1 MDRTRILSLLTAGA
15 VVLALSGCQ
24 SKGDSSSAQT
34 DGAATGVAVQ
44 TRTIQLSSVATDNN
58 VSGKVA
64 ADSQTS
70 VMVVATAKCTAVYVE
85 AGDEVKAGDK
95 ICTLDL
101 ASTIAAYNAAKITYD
116 STVNSYA
123 DQKAVLDKQI
133 ALYEKNLKDTKA
145 LFDIGAASQAEIDQ
159 AELTLMGAK
168 NQRETALSQLEAGMQ
183 SYKSNVQQLD
193 QVLQD
198 VDSKGNV
205 IAPVS
210 GTLVSLSA
218 TENGYVSASM
228 PVAVIN
234 GVEQMKITVA
244 VSESLVPKLAIGD
257 EADVTVAAAGAQFV
271 GTVLSVE
278 KAANMQ
284 TQLYT
289 VTLSVPAEV
298 SGLLSGMFAEVT
310 FHTDRADGVITV
322 PSQAVLTRGDTRYVF
337 VVEDGAAKYVEV
349 TLGLMGSGVTQITS
363 GLTAGQELVTVG
375 QSYLSDGDP
384 VRVVS
389 GEG

>member
-1 MDRTRILSLLTAGA
+1 MNWKRFLSLTVAGA
-15 VVLALSGCQ
+15 MALAMTGCQ
-24 SKGDSSSAQT
+24 SKEEDSSQQ
-34 DGAATGVAVQ
+34 DDAAVGVAVQ
-44 TRTIQLSSVATDNN
+44 VQQVELSSIATDNN

-70 VMVVATAKCTAVYVE
+70 IMVAAAAKCTAVYVE

-234 GVEQMKITVA
+234 GAEQMKITVS
-244 VSESLVPKLAIGD
+244 VSEALVPKLAIGD
-257 EADVTVAAAGAQFV
+257 QADVAVSAAGVQFS
-271 GTVLSVE
+271 GTVRSVE

-310 FHTDRADGVITV
+310 FHTDRADGVIVV
-322 PSQAVLTRGDTRYVF
+322 PSQAVLTQGDTRYVF
-337 VVEDGAAKYVEV
+337 VVEDGTAKYVEV
-349 TLGLMGSGVTQITS
+349 TLGMMGSGVTEVTS
-363 GLTAGQELVTVG
+363 GLTAGQQLVTVG

-384 VRVVS
+384 VRIVS

>member
-1 MDRTRILSLLTAGA
+1 MNWKRFLSLTVAGA
-15 VVLALSGCQ
+15 MALAMTGCQ
-24 SKGDSSSAQT
+24 SKEEDSSQQDDTAV
-34 DGAATGVAVQ
+34 GVAVQ
-44 TRTIQLSSVATDNN
+44 VQQVELSSIATDNN

-70 VMVVATAKCTAVYVE
+70 IMVAAAAKCTAVYVE
-85 AGDEVKAGDK
+85 AGDEVKAGEK

-234 GVEQMKITVA
+234 GAEQMKITVS
-244 VSESLVPKLAIGD
+244 VSEALVPKLAIGD
-257 EADVTVAAAGAQFV
+257 QADVVVSAAGAQFS
-271 GTVLSVE
+271 GTVRSVE

-322 PSQAVLTRGDTRYVF
+322 PSQAILTSGETRYVF

-349 TLGLMGSGVTQITS
+349 TLGMMGSGVTEVTS
-363 GLTAGQELVTVG
+363 GLTAGQQLVTVG

-384 VRVVS
+384 VRIVS

>member
-1 MDRTRILSLLTAGA
+1 MNWKRFLSLTVAGA
-15 VVLALSGCQ
+15 MALAMTGCQ
-24 SKGDSSSAQT
+24 SKEEDSSQQ
-34 DGAATGVAVQ
+34 DDAAVGVAVQ
-44 TRTIQLSSVATDNN
+44 VQQVELSSIATDNN

-70 VMVVATAKCTAVYVE
+70 IMVAAAAKCTAVYVE

-183 SYKSNVQQLD
+183 SYKSNMQQLD

-234 GVEQMKITVA
+234 GAEQMKITVS
-244 VSESLVPKLAIGD
+244 VSEALVPKLAIGD
-257 EADVTVAAAGAQFV
+257 QADVVVSAAGAQFS
-271 GTVLSVE
+271 GTVRSVE

-322 PSQAVLTRGDTRYVF
+322 PSQAILTSGETRYVF
-337 VVEDGAAKYVEV
+337 VVEDGTAKYVEV
-349 TLGLMGSGVTQITS
+349 TLGMMGSGVTEVTS
-363 GLTAGQELVTVG
+363 GLTAGQQLVTVG

-384 VRVVS
+384 VRIVS

>member
-1 MDRTRILSLLTAGA
+1 MNWKRFLSLTVAGA
-15 VVLALSGCQ
+15 MALAMTGCQ
-24 SKGDSSSAQT
+24 SKEEDSSQQ
-34 DGAATGVAVQ
+34 DDAAVGVAVQ
-44 TRTIQLSSVATDNN
+44 VQQVELNSIATDNN

-70 VMVVATAKCTAVYVE
+70 IMVAAAAKCTAVYVE

-234 GVEQMKITVA
+234 GAEQMKITVS
-244 VSESLVPKLAIGD
+244 VSEALVPKLVIGD
-257 EADVTVAAAGAQFV
+257 QADVVVSAAGAQFS
-271 GTVLSVE
+271 GTVRSVE

-322 PSQAVLTRGDTRYVF
+322 PSQAILTSGETRYVF

-349 TLGLMGSGVTQITS
+349 TLGMMGSGVTEVTS
-363 GLTAGQELVTVG
+363 GLTAGQQLVTVG

-384 VRVVS
+384 VRIVS

>member
-1 MDRTRILSLLTAGA
+1 MNWKRFLSLTVAGA
-15 VVLALSGCQ
+15 MALAMTGCQ
-24 SKGDSSSAQT
+24 SKEEDSSQQ
-34 DGAATGVAVQ
+34 DDAAVGVAVQ
-44 TRTIQLSSVATDNN
+44 VQQVELSSIATDNN

-70 VMVVATAKCTAVYVE
+70 IMVAAAAKCTAVYVE

-234 GVEQMKITVA
+234 GAEQMKITVS
-244 VSESLVPKLAIGD
+244 VSEALVPKLAIGD
-257 EADVTVAAAGAQFV
+257 QADVVVSAAGAQFS
-271 GTVLSVE
+271 GTVRSVE

-322 PSQAVLTRGDTRYVF
+322 PSQAILTSGSKSYVF
-337 VVEDGAAKYVEV
+337 VVEDGKARYVEV
-349 TLGLMGSGVTQITS
+349 TQGLMGSGVTQITS

-375 QSYLSDGDP
+375 QSYLTDGDP

>member
-1 MDRTRILSLLTAGA
+1 MNWKRFLSLTVAGA
-15 VVLALSGCQ
+15 MALAMTGCQ
-24 SKGDSSSAQT
+24 SKEEDSSQQ
-34 DGAATGVAVQ
+34 DDAAVGVAVQ
-44 TRTIQLSSVATDNN
+44 VQQVELSSIATDNN

-70 VMVVATAKCTAVYVE
+70 IMVAAAAKCTAVYVE

-234 GVEQMKITVA
+234 GAEQMKITVS
-244 VSESLVPKLAIGD
+244 VSEALVPKLAIGD
-257 EADVTVAAAGAQFV
+257 QADVAVSAAGAQFS
-271 GTVLSVE
+271 GTVRSVE

-289 VTLSVPAEV
+289 VTISVPAEV

-310 FHTDRADGVITV
+310 FHTDSADNVITV
-322 PSQAVLTRGDTRYVF
+322 PSQAILTSGETRYVF
-337 VVEDGAAKYVEV
+337 VVEDGTAKYVEV
-349 TLGLMGSGVTQITS
+349 TLGMMGSGVTEVTS
-363 GLTAGQELVTVG
+363 GLTAGQQLVTVG

-384 VRVVS
+384 VRIVS

>member
-1 MDRTRILSLLTAGA
+1 MNWKRFLSLTVAGA
-15 VVLALSGCQ
+15 MALAMTGCQ
-24 SKGDSSSAQT
+24 SKEEDSSQQ
-34 DGAATGVAVQ
+34 DDATVGVAVQ
-44 TRTIQLSSVATDNN
+44 VQQVELSSIATDNN

-70 VMVVATAKCTAVYVE
+70 IMVAAAAKCTAVYVE

-234 GVEQMKITVA
+234 GAEQMKITVS
-244 VSESLVPKLAIGD
+244 VSEALVPKLAIGD
-257 EADVTVAAAGAQFV
+257 QADVAVSAAGAQFS
-271 GTVLSVE
+271 GTVRSVE

-322 PSQAVLTRGDTRYVF
+322 PSEAILTSGSKSYVF
-337 VVEDGAAKYVEV
+337 VVEDGKARYVEV
-349 TLGLMGSGVTQITS
+349 TQGLMGSGVTQITS

>member
-1 MDRTRILSLLTAGA
+1 MNWKRFLSLTVAGA
-15 VVLALSGCQ
+15 MALAMTGCQ
-24 SKGDSSSAQT
+24 SKEEDSSQQ
-34 DGAATGVAVQ
+34 DDAAVGVAVQ
-44 TRTIQLSSVATDNN
+44 VQQVELSSIATDNN

-70 VMVVATAKCTAVYVE
+70 IMVAAAAKCTAVYVE

-234 GVEQMKITVA
+234 GTEQMKITVS
-244 VSESLVPKLAIGD
+244 VSEALVPKLAIGD
-257 EADVTVAAAGAQFV
+257 QADVAVSAAGVLRHCPLCGEGGQYADPAVHRHSVRAGGGVRPAVGYVCRGDLPHGPGRRGDRRALSGRADPGRHPLCLCGGGRHRQVCGGDAGHDGQRRDGGHLRPDRRAAAGDR
-271 GTVLSVE
+271 GPVLSE
-278 KAANMQ
+278 
-284 TQLYT
+284 
-289 VTLSVPAEV
+289 
-298 SGLLSGMFAEVT
+298 
-310 FHTDRADGVITV
+310 
-322 PSQAVLTRGDTRYVF
+322 
-337 VVEDGAAKYVEV
+337 
-349 TLGLMGSGVTQITS
+349 
-363 GLTAGQELVTVG
+363 
-375 QSYLSDGDP
+375 
-384 VRVVS
+384 
-389 GEG
+389 

>member
-1 MDRTRILSLLTAGA
+1 MNWKRFLSLTVAGA
-15 VVLALSGCQ
+15 MALAMTGCQ
-24 SKGDSSSAQT
+24 SKEEDSSQQ
-34 DGAATGVAVQ
+34 DDAAVGVAVQ
-44 TRTIQLSSVATDNN
+44 VQQVELSSIATDNN

-70 VMVVATAKCTAVYVE
+70 IMVAAAAKCTAVYVE

-234 GVEQMKITVA
+234 GAEQMKIIVS
-244 VSESLVPKLAIGD
+244 VSEALVPKLAIGD
-257 EADVTVAAAGAQFV
+257 QADVVVSAAGAQFS
-271 GTVLSVE
+271 GTVRSVE

-289 VTLSVPAEV
+289 VTISVPAEV

-337 VVEDGAAKYVEV
+337 VVEDGTAKYVEV
-349 TLGLMGSGVTQITS
+349 TLGMMGSGVTEVTS
-363 GLTAGQELVTVG
+363 GLTAGQQLVTVG

-384 VRVVS
+384 VRIVS

>member
-1 MDRTRILSLLTAGA
+1 MNWKRFLSLTVAGA
-15 VVLALSGCQ
+15 MALAMTGCQ
-24 SKGDSSSAQT
+24 SKEEDSSQQ
-34 DGAATGVAVQ
+34 DDAAVGVAVQ
-44 TRTIQLSSVATDNN
+44 VQQVGLSSIATDNS

-70 VMVVATAKCTAVYVE
+70 IMVAAAAKCTAVYVE

-234 GVEQMKITVA
+234 GAEQMKITVS
-244 VSESLVPKLAIGD
+244 VSEALVPKLAIGD
-257 EADVTVAAAGAQFV
+257 QADVAVSAAGVQFS
-271 GTVLSVE
+271 GTVRSVE

-337 VVEDGAAKYVEV
+337 VVEDGTAKYVEV
-349 TLGLMGSGVTQITS
+349 TLGMMGSGVTEVTS
-363 GLTAGQELVTVG
+363 GLTAGQQLVTVG

-384 VRVVS
+384 VRIVS

>member
-1 MDRTRILSLLTAGA
+1 MNWKRFLSLTVAGA
-15 VVLALSGCQ
+15 MALAMTGCQ
-24 SKGDSSSAQT
+24 SKEEDSSQQ
-34 DGAATGVAVQ
+34 DDAAVGVAVQ
-44 TRTIQLSSVATDNN
+44 VQQVELSSIATDNN

-70 VMVVATAKCTAVYVE
+70 IMVAAAAKCTAVYVE

-234 GVEQMKITVA
+234 GAEQMKITVS
-244 VSESLVPKLAIGD
+244 VSEALVPKLAIGD
-257 EADVTVAAAGAQFV
+257 QADVAVSAAGAQFS
-271 GTVLSVE
+271 GTVRSVE

-310 FHTDRADGVITV
+310 FHTDRADGVIVV
-322 PSQAVLTRGDTRYVF
+322 PSQAVLTQGDTRYVF

-349 TLGLMGSGVTQITS
+349 TLGMMGSGVTEVTS
-363 GLTAGQELVTVG
+363 GLTAGQQLVTVG

-384 VRVVS
+384 VRIVS

>member
-1 MDRTRILSLLTAGA
+1 MNWKRFLSLTVAGA
-15 VVLALSGCQ
+15 MALAMTGCQ
-24 SKGDSSSAQT
+24 SKEEDSSQQ
-34 DGAATGVAVQ
+34 DDAAVGVAVQ
-44 TRTIQLSSVATDNN
+44 VQQVELSSIATDNN

-70 VMVVATAKCTAVYVE
+70 IMVAAAAKCTAVYVE

-234 GVEQMKITVA
+234 GAEQMKITVS
-244 VSESLVPKLAIGD
+244 VSEALVPKLAIGD
-257 EADVTVAAAGAQFV
+257 QADVAVSAAGAQFS
-271 GTVLSVE
+271 GTVRSVE
-278 KAANMQ
+278 KTANMQ

-310 FHTDRADGVITV
+310 FHTDRADGVIVV
-322 PSQAVLTRGDTRYVF
+322 PSQAVLTRGETRYVF
-337 VVEDGAAKYVEV
+337 VVEDGTAKYVEV
-349 TLGLMGSGVTQITS
+349 TLGMMGSGVTEVTS
-363 GLTAGQELVTVG
+363 GLTAGQQLVTVG

-384 VRVVS
+384 VRIVS

>member
-1 MDRTRILSLLTAGA
+1 MNWKRFLSLTVAGA
-15 VVLALSGCQ
+15 MALAMTGCQ
-24 SKGDSSSAQT
+24 SKEEDSSQQ
-34 DGAATGVAVQ
+34 DDAAVGVAVQ
-44 TRTIQLSSVATDNN
+44 VQQVELSSIATDNN

-70 VMVVATAKCTAVYVE
+70 IMVAAATKCTAVYVE

-234 GVEQMKITVA
+234 GAEQMKITVS
-244 VSESLVPKLAIGD
+244 VSEALVPKLAIGD
-257 EADVTVAAAGAQFV
+257 QADVVVSAAGAQFS
-271 GTVLSVE
+271 GTVRSVE

-349 TLGLMGSGVTQITS
+349 TLGMMGSGVTEVTS
-363 GLTAGQELVTVG
+363 GLTAGQQLVTVG

-384 VRVVS
+384 VRIVS

>member
-1 MDRTRILSLLTAGA
+1 MNWKRFLSLTVAGA
-15 VVLALSGCQ
+15 MALAMTGCQ
-24 SKGDSSSAQT
+24 SKEEDSSQQ
-34 DGAATGVAVQ
+34 DDAAVGVAVQ
-44 TRTIQLSSVATDNN
+44 VQQVELSSIATDNN

-70 VMVVATAKCTAVYVE
+70 IMVAAAAKCTAVYVE

-183 SYKSNVQQLD
+183 SYKSNVQQMD

-234 GVEQMKITVA
+234 GAEQMKITVS
-244 VSESLVPKLAIGD
+244 VSEALVPKLAIGD
-257 EADVTVAAAGAQFV
+257 QADVVVSAAGAQFS
-271 GTVLSVE
+271 GTVRSVE

-322 PSQAVLTRGDTRYVF
+322 PSQAILTSGETRYVF

-349 TLGLMGSGVTQITS
+349 TLGMMGSGVTEVTS
-363 GLTAGQELVTVG
+363 GLTAGQQLVTVG

-384 VRVVS
+384 VRIVS

>member
-1 MDRTRILSLLTAGA
+1 MNWKRFLSLTVAGA
-15 VVLALSGCQ
+15 MALAVTGCQ
-24 SKGDSSSAQT
+24 SKEGDSSQQ
-34 DGAATGVAVQ
+34 DDAAVGVAVQ
-44 TRTIQLSSVATDNN
+44 VQQVELSSIATDNN

-70 VMVVATAKCTAVYVE
+70 VMVAATAKCTAVYVE

-234 GVEQMKITVA
+234 GAEQMKITVA

-363 GLTAGQELVTVG
+363 GLTAGQQLVTVG

-384 VRVVS
+384 VRIVS

>member
-1 MDRTRILSLLTAGA
+1 MNWKRFLSLTVAGA
-15 VVLALSGCQ
+15 MALAMTGCH
-24 SKGDSSSAQT
+24 SKEEDSSQQ
-34 DGAATGVAVQ
+34 DDAAVGVAVQ
-44 TRTIQLSSVATDNN
+44 VQQVELSSIATDNN

-70 VMVVATAKCTAVYVE
+70 IMVAAAAKCTAVYVE

-234 GVEQMKITVA
+234 GAEQMKITVS
-244 VSESLVPKLAIGD
+244 VSEALVPKLAIGD
-257 EADVTVAAAGAQFV
+257 QADVAVSAAGAQFS
-271 GTVLSVE
+271 GTVRSVE

-310 FHTDRADGVITV
+310 FHTDQADGVITV
-322 PSQAVLTRGDTRYVF
+322 PSQAILTSGETRYVF
-337 VVEDGAAKYVEV
+337 VVEDGTAKYVEV
-349 TLGLMGSGVTQITS
+349 TLGMMGSGVTEVTS
-363 GLTAGQELVTVG
+363 GLTAGQQLVTVG

-384 VRVVS
+384 VRIVS

>member
-1 MDRTRILSLLTAGA
+1 MNWKRFLSLTVAGA
-15 VVLALSGCQ
+15 MALAMTGCQ
-24 SKGDSSSAQT
+24 SKEEDSSQQ
-34 DGAATGVAVQ
+34 DDAAVGVAVQ
-44 TRTIQLSSVATDNN
+44 VQQVELSSIATDNN

-70 VMVVATAKCTAVYVE
+70 IMVAAAAKCTAVYVE

-183 SYKSNVQQLD
+183 SYKSNMQQLD

-234 GVEQMKITVA
+234 GAEQMKITVS
-244 VSESLVPKLAIGD
+244 VSEALVPKLAIGD
-257 EADVTVAAAGAQFV
+257 QADVAVSAAGAQFS
-271 GTVLSVE
+271 GTVRSVE

-322 PSQAVLTRGDTRYVF
+322 PSQAILTSGETRYVF

-349 TLGLMGSGVTQITS
+349 TLGMMGSGVTEVTS
-363 GLTAGQELVTVG
+363 GLTAGQQLVTVG

-384 VRVVS
+384 VRIVS

>member
-1 MDRTRILSLLTAGA
+1 MNWKRFLSLTVAGA
-15 VVLALSGCQ
+15 MALAMTGCQ
-24 SKGDSSSAQT
+24 SKEEDSSQQ
-34 DGAATGVAVQ
+34 DDAAVGVAVQ
-44 TRTIQLSSVATDNN
+44 VQKVELSSIATDNH

-70 VMVVATAKCTAVYVE
+70 IMVAAAAKCTAVYVE

-234 GVEQMKITVA
+234 GAEQMKITVS
-244 VSESLVPKLAIGD
+244 VSEALVPKLAIGD
-257 EADVTVAAAGAQFV
+257 QADVVVSAAGAQFS
-271 GTVLSVE
+271 GTVRSVE

-310 FHTDRADGVITV
+310 FHTDSADNVITV

-337 VVEDGAAKYVEV
+337 VVEDGTAKYVEV
-349 TLGLMGSGVTQITS
+349 TLGMMGSGVTEVTS
-363 GLTAGQELVTVG
+363 GLTAGQQLVTVG

-384 VRVVS
+384 VRIVS

>member
-1 MDRTRILSLLTAGA
+1 MNWKRFLSLTVAGA
-15 VVLALSGCQ
+15 MALAMTGCQ
-24 SKGDSSSAQT
+24 SKEEDSAQQ
-34 DGAATGVAVQ
+34 DDAAVGVAVQ
-44 TRTIQLSSVATDNN
+44 VQQVELSSIATDNN

-70 VMVVATAKCTAVYVE
+70 IMVAAAAKCTAVYVE

-234 GVEQMKITVA
+234 GAEQMKITVS
-244 VSESLVPKLAIGD
+244 VSEALVPKLAIGD
-257 EADVTVAAAGAQFV
+257 QADVVVSAAGAQFS
-271 GTVLSVE
+271 GTVRSVE

-337 VVEDGAAKYVEV
+337 VVEDGTAKYVEV
-349 TLGLMGSGVTQITS
+349 TLGMMGSGVTEVTS
-363 GLTAGQELVTVG
+363 GLTAGQQLVTVG

-384 VRVVS
+384 VRIVS

>member
-1 MDRTRILSLLTAGA
+1 MNWKRFLSLTVAGA
-15 VVLALSGCQ
+15 MALAMTGCQ
-24 SKGDSSSAQT
+24 SKEEDSSQQ
-34 DGAATGVAVQ
+34 DDAAVGVAVQ
-44 TRTIQLSSVATDNN
+44 VQQVELSSIATDNN

-70 VMVVATAKCTAVYVE
+70 IMVAAAAKCTAVYVE

-234 GVEQMKITVA
+234 GAEQMKITVS
-244 VSESLVPKLAIGD
+244 VSEALVPKLAIGD
-257 EADVTVAAAGAQFV
+257 QADVAVSAAGAQFS
-271 GTVLSVE
+271 GTVRSVE

-322 PSQAVLTRGDTRYVF
+322 PSQAILTSGETRYVF
-337 VVEDGAAKYVEV
+337 VVEDGTAKYVEV
-349 TLGLMGSGVTQITS
+349 TLGMMGSGVTEVTS
-363 GLTAGQELVTVG
+363 GLTAGQQLVTVG

-384 VRVVS
+384 VRIVS

>member
-1 MDRTRILSLLTAGA
+1 MNWKRFLSLTVAGA
-15 VVLALSGCQ
+15 MALAMTGCQ
-24 SKGDSSSAQT
+24 SKEEDSSQQ
-34 DGAATGVAVQ
+34 DDAAVGVAVQ
-44 TRTIQLSSVATDNN
+44 VQQVELSSIATDNN

-70 VMVVATAKCTAVYVE
+70 IMVAAAAKCTAVYVE

-183 SYKSNVQQLD
+183 SYKSNMQQLD

-234 GVEQMKITVA
+234 GAEQMKITVS
-244 VSESLVPKLAIGD
+244 VSEALVPKLAIGD
-257 EADVTVAAAGAQFV
+257 QADVAVSAAGVQFS
-271 GTVLSVE
+271 GTVRSVE

-322 PSQAVLTRGDTRYVF
+322 PSQAILTSGETRYVF

-349 TLGLMGSGVTQITS
+349 TLGMMGSGVTEVTS
-363 GLTAGQELVTVG
+363 GLTAGQQLVTVG

-384 VRVVS
+384 VRIVS

>member
-1 MDRTRILSLLTAGA
+1 MA
-15 VVLALSGCQ
+15 LAMTGCQ
-24 SKGDSSSAQT
+24 SKEGDSSQQ
-34 DGAATGVAVQ
+34 DDAAVGVAVQ
-44 TRTIQLSSVATDNN
+44 VQQVELSSIATDNH

-70 VMVVATAKCTAVYVE
+70 IMVAAAAKCTAVYVE

-168 NQRETALSQLEAGMQ
+168 NQRESALSQLEAGMQ

-234 GVEQMKITVA
+234 GAEQMKITVS
-244 VSESLVPKLAIGD
+244 VSEALVPKLAIGD
-257 EADVTVAAAGAQFV
+257 QADVAVSAAGAQFS
-271 GTVLSVE
+271 GTVRSVE

-289 VTLSVPAEV
+289 VTISVPAEV

-322 PSQAVLTRGDTRYVF
+322 PSQAILTSGETRYVF
-337 VVEDGAAKYVEV
+337 VVEDGTAKYVEV
-349 TLGLMGSGVTQITS
+349 TLGMMGSGVTEVTS
-363 GLTAGQELVTVG
+363 GLTAGQQLVTVG

-384 VRVVS
+384 VRIVS

>member
-1 MDRTRILSLLTAGA
+1 MNWKRFLSLTVAGA
-15 VVLALSGCQ
+15 MALAMTGCQ
-24 SKGDSSSAQT
+24 SKEEDSSQQ
-34 DGAATGVAVQ
+34 DDAAVGVAVQ
-44 TRTIQLSSVATDNN
+44 VQQVELSSIATDNN

-70 VMVVATAKCTAVYVE
+70 IMVAAAAKCTAVYVE

-234 GVEQMKITVA
+234 GAEQMKITVS
-244 VSESLVPKLAIGD
+244 VSEALVPKLAIGD
-257 EADVTVAAAGAQFV
+257 QADVAVSAAGAQFS
-271 GTVLSVE
+271 GTVRSVE
-278 KAANMQ
+278 KTANMQ

-289 VTLSVPAEV
+289 VTISVPAEV

-322 PSQAVLTRGDTRYVF
+322 PSQAILTSGETRYVF
-337 VVEDGAAKYVEV
+337 VVEDGTAKYVEV
-349 TLGLMGSGVTQITS
+349 TLGMMGSGVTEVTS
-363 GLTAGQELVTVG
+363 GLTAGQQLVTVG

-384 VRVVS
+384 VRIVS

>member
-1 MDRTRILSLLTAGA
+1 MNWKRFLSLTVAGA
-15 VVLALSGCQ
+15 MALAMTGCQ
-24 SKGDSSSAQT
+24 SKEEDSSQQ
-34 DGAATGVAVQ
+34 DDAAVGVAVQ
-44 TRTIQLSSVATDNN
+44 VQQVELSSIATDNN

-70 VMVVATAKCTAVYVE
+70 IMVAAAAKCTAVYVE

-234 GVEQMKITVA
+234 GAEQMKITVS
-244 VSESLVPKLAIGD
+244 VSEALVPKLAIGD
-257 EADVTVAAAGAQFV
+257 QADVVVSAAGAQFS
-271 GTVLSVE
+271 GTVRSVE

-289 VTLSVPAEV
+289 VTISVPAEV

-310 FHTDRADGVITV
+310 FHTDSADNVITV
-322 PSQAVLTRGDTRYVF
+322 PSQAILTSGETRYVF
-337 VVEDGAAKYVEV
+337 VVEDGTAKYVEV
-349 TLGLMGSGVTQITS
+349 TLGMMGSGVTEVTS
-363 GLTAGQELVTVG
+363 GLTAGQQLVTVG

-384 VRVVS
+384 VRIVS

>member
-1 MDRTRILSLLTAGA
+1 MNWKRFLSLTVAGA
-15 VVLALSGCQ
+15 MALAMTGCQ
-24 SKGDSSSAQT
+24 SKEEDSSQQ
-34 DGAATGVAVQ
+34 DDAAVGVAVQ
-44 TRTIQLSSVATDNN
+44 VQQVELSSIATDNN

-70 VMVVATAKCTAVYVE
+70 IMVAAAAKCTAVYVE

-101 ASTIAAYNAAKITYD
+101 ASTIASYNAAKITYD

-234 GVEQMKITVA
+234 GAEQMKITVS
-244 VSESLVPKLAIGD
+244 VSEALVPKLAIGD
-257 EADVTVAAAGAQFV
+257 QADVVVSAAGVQFS
-271 GTVLSVE
+271 GTVRSVE

-322 PSQAVLTRGDTRYVF
+322 PSQAILTSGETRYVF

-349 TLGLMGSGVTQITS
+349 TLGMMGSGVTEVTS
-363 GLTAGQELVTVG
+363 GLTAGQQLVTVG

-384 VRVVS
+384 VRIVS

>member
-1 MDRTRILSLLTAGA
+1 
-15 VVLALSGCQ
+15 
-24 SKGDSSSAQT
+24 
-34 DGAATGVAVQ
+34 
-44 TRTIQLSSVATDNN
+44 
-58 VSGKVA
+58 
-64 ADSQTS
+64 
-70 VMVVATAKCTAVYVE
+70 
-85 AGDEVKAGDK
+85 
-95 ICTLDL
+95 
-101 ASTIAAYNAAKITYD
+101 
-116 STVNSYA
+116 
-123 DQKAVLDKQI
+123 
-133 ALYEKNLKDTKA
+133 
-145 LFDIGAASQAEIDQ
+145 
-159 AELTLMGAK
+159 MGAK

-234 GVEQMKITVA
+234 GAEQMKITVS
-244 VSESLVPKLAIGD
+244 VSEALVPKLAIGD
-257 EADVTVAAAGAQFV
+257 QADVVVSAAGAQFS
-271 GTVLSVE
+271 GTVRSVE

-289 VTLSVPAEV
+289 VTISVPAEV

-310 FHTDRADGVITV
+310 FHTDQADGVITV
-322 PSQAVLTRGDTRYVF
+322 PSQAVLTQGDTRYVF

-349 TLGLMGSGVTQITS
+349 TLGMMGSGVTEVTS
-363 GLTAGQELVTVG
+363 GLTAGQQLVTVG

-384 VRVVS
+384 VRIVS

>member
-1 MDRTRILSLLTAGA
+1 MNWKRFLSLTVAGA
-15 VVLALSGCQ
+15 MALAMTGCQ
-24 SKGDSSSAQT
+24 SKEEDSSQQ
-34 DGAATGVAVQ
+34 DDAAVGVAVQ
-44 TRTIQLSSVATDNN
+44 VQQVELSSIATDNN

-70 VMVVATAKCTAVYVE
+70 IMVAAAAKCTAVYVE

-168 NQRETALSQLEAGMQ
+168 NQRESALSQLEAGMQ
-183 SYKSNVQQLD
+183 SYKSNMQQLD

-234 GVEQMKITVA
+234 GAEQMKITVS
-244 VSESLVPKLAIGD
+244 VSEALVPKLAIGD
-257 EADVTVAAAGAQFV
+257 QADVVVSAAGAQFS
-271 GTVLSVE
+271 GTVRSVE

-310 FHTDRADGVITV
+310 FHTDQADGVIVV
-322 PSQAVLTRGDTRYVF
+322 PSQAILTSGETRYVF

-349 TLGLMGSGVTQITS
+349 TLGMMGSGVTEVTS
-363 GLTAGQELVTVG
+363 GLTAGQQLVTVG

-384 VRVVS
+384 VRIVS

>member
-1 MDRTRILSLLTAGA
+1 MNWKRFLSLTVAGA
-15 VVLALSGCQ
+15 MALAMTGCQ
-24 SKGDSSSAQT
+24 SKEEDSSQQ
-34 DGAATGVAVQ
+34 DDAAVGVAVQ
-44 TRTIQLSSVATDNN
+44 VQQVELNSIATDNN

-70 VMVVATAKCTAVYVE
+70 IMVAAAAKCTAVYVE

-234 GVEQMKITVA
+234 GAEQMKITVS
-244 VSESLVPKLAIGD
+244 VSEALVPKLAIGD
-257 EADVTVAAAGAQFV
+257 QADVVVSAAGAQFS
-271 GTVLSVE
+271 GTVRSVE

-322 PSQAVLTRGDTRYVF
+322 PSQAILTSGETRYVF

-349 TLGLMGSGVTQITS
+349 TLGMMGSGVTEVTS
-363 GLTAGQELVTVG
+363 GLTAGQQLVTVG

-384 VRVVS
+384 VRIVS

>member
-1 MDRTRILSLLTAGA
+1 MNWKRFLSLTVAGA
-15 VVLALSGCQ
+15 MALAMTGCQ
-24 SKGDSSSAQT
+24 SKEEDSSQQDDTAV
-34 DGAATGVAVQ
+34 GVAVQ
-44 TRTIQLSSVATDNN
+44 VQQVELSSIATDNN

-70 VMVVATAKCTAVYVE
+70 IMVAAAAKCTAVYVE

-168 NQRETALSQLEAGMQ
+168 NQRESTLSQLEAGMQ

-234 GVEQMKITVA
+234 GAEQMKITVS
-244 VSESLVPKLAIGD
+244 VSEALVPKLAIGD
-257 EADVTVAAAGAQFV
+257 QADVAVSAAGAQFS
-271 GTVLSVE
+271 GTVRSVE

-337 VVEDGAAKYVEV
+337 VVEDGTAKYAEV
-349 TLGLMGSGVTQITS
+349 TLGMMGSGVTEVTS
-363 GLTAGQELVTVG
+363 GLTAGQQLVTVG

-384 VRVVS
+384 VRIVS

>member
-1 MDRTRILSLLTAGA
+1 MNWKRFLSLTVAGA
-15 VVLALSGCQ
+15 MALAMTGCQ
-24 SKGDSSSAQT
+24 SKEEDSSQQ
-34 DGAATGVAVQ
+34 DDAAVGVAVQ
-44 TRTIQLSSVATDNN
+44 VQQVELSSIATDNN

-70 VMVVATAKCTAVYVE
+70 IMVGAAAKCTAVYVE

-234 GVEQMKITVA
+234 GAEQMKITVS
-244 VSESLVPKLAIGD
+244 VSEALVPKLAIGD
-257 EADVTVAAAGAQFV
+257 QADVAVSAAGAQFS
-271 GTVLSVE
+271 GTVRSVE

-337 VVEDGAAKYVEV
+337 VVEDGAAKYAEV
-349 TLGLMGSGVTQITS
+349 TLGMMGSGVTEVTS
-363 GLTAGQELVTVG
+363 GLTAGQQLVTVG

-384 VRVVS
+384 VRIVS

>member
-1 MDRTRILSLLTAGA
+1 MNWKRFLSLTVAGA
-15 VVLALSGCQ
+15 MALAMTGCQ
-24 SKGDSSSAQT
+24 SKEEDSSQQ
-34 DGAATGVAVQ
+34 DDAAVGVAVQ
-44 TRTIQLSSVATDNN
+44 VQQVELSSIATDNN

-70 VMVVATAKCTAVYVE
+70 IMVAAAAKCTAVYVE

-183 SYKSNVQQLD
+183 SYKSNMQQLD

-234 GVEQMKITVA
+234 GAEQMKITVS
-244 VSESLVPKLAIGD
+244 VSEALVPKLAIGD
-257 EADVTVAAAGAQFV
+257 QADVAVSAAGAQFS
-271 GTVLSVE
+271 GTVRSVE
-278 KAANMQ
+278 KTANMQ

-322 PSQAVLTRGDTRYVF
+322 PSQAILTSGETRYVF

-349 TLGLMGSGVTQITS
+349 TLGMMGSGVTEVTS
-363 GLTAGQELVTVG
+363 GLTAGQQLVTVG

-384 VRVVS
+384 VRIVS

>member
-1 MDRTRILSLLTAGA
+1 MNWKRFLSFTVAGA
-15 VVLALSGCQ
+15 MALAMTGCQ
-24 SKGDSSSAQT
+24 SKGDDSSQQDDT
-34 DGAATGVAVQ
+34 AAGVAVQ
-44 TRTIQLSSVATDNN
+44 VQQVGLSSIATDNS

-70 VMVVATAKCTAVYVE
+70 IMIGATAKCTAVYVE

-101 ASTIAAYNAAKITYD
+101 ASTIATYNAAKITYD

-145 LFDIGAASQAEIDQ
+145 LFAIGAASQTDIDQ

-168 NQRETALSQLEAGMQ
+168 NQRESALSQLEAGMQ

-198 VDSKGNV
+198 VDSQGNV

-234 GVEQMKITVA
+234 GAEQMKITVS
-244 VSESLVPKLAIGD
+244 VSEALVPKLAIGD
-257 EADVTVAAAGAQFV
+257 EADVAVSAAGVQFSGV
-271 GTVLSVE
+271 IRSVE

-289 VTLSVPAEV
+289 VTISVPAEV
-298 SGLLSGMFAEVT
+298 SGLLSGMFADVT
-310 FHTDRADGVITV
+310 FHTDSADNVITV
-322 PSQAVLTRGDTRYVF
+322 PSEAILTSGDTRYVF
-337 VVEDGAAKYVEV
+337 VVEDGTAKYVEV
-349 TLGLMGSGVTQITS
+349 TVGLTGSGVTEVTS
-363 GLTAGQELVTVG
+363 GLTAGQQLVTVG

-389 GEG
+389 GED

>member
-1 MDRTRILSLLTAGA
+1 MNWKRFLSLTVAGA
-15 VVLALSGCQ
+15 MALAMTGCQ
-24 SKGDSSSAQT
+24 SKEEDSSQQ
-34 DGAATGVAVQ
+34 DDAAVGVAVQ
-44 TRTIQLSSVATDNN
+44 VQQVELSSIATDNN

-70 VMVVATAKCTAVYVE
+70 IMVAAAAKCTAVYVE

-234 GVEQMKITVA
+234 GAEPMKITVS
-244 VSESLVPKLAIGD
+244 VSEALVPKLAIGD
-257 EADVTVAAAGAQFV
+257 QADVAVSAAGVQFS
-271 GTVLSVE
+271 GTVRSVE

-322 PSQAVLTRGDTRYVF
+322 PSQAILTSGETRYVF
-337 VVEDGAAKYVEV
+337 VVEDGTAKYVEV
-349 TLGLMGSGVTQITS
+349 TLGMMGSGVTEVTS
-363 GLTAGQELVTVG
+363 GLTAGQQLVTVG

-384 VRVVS
+384 VRIVS

>member
-1 MDRTRILSLLTAGA
+1 MNWKRFLSLTVAGA
-15 VVLALSGCQ
+15 MALAMTGCQ
-24 SKGDSSSAQT
+24 SKEEDSSQQ
-34 DGAATGVAVQ
+34 DDAAVGVAVQ
-44 TRTIQLSSVATDNN
+44 VQQVELSSIATDNN

-70 VMVVATAKCTAVYVE
+70 IMVAAAAKCTAVYVE

-183 SYKSNVQQLD
+183 SYKSNMQQLD

-234 GVEQMKITVA
+234 GAEQMKITVS
-244 VSESLVPKLAIGD
+244 VSEALVPKLAIGD
-257 EADVTVAAAGAQFV
+257 QADVVVSAAGAQFS
-271 GTVLSVE
+271 GTVRSVE

-310 FHTDRADGVITV
+310 FHTDQADGVITV
-322 PSQAVLTRGDTRYVF
+322 PSQAILTSGETRYVF

-349 TLGLMGSGVTQITS
+349 TLGMMGSGVTEVTS
-363 GLTAGQELVTVG
+363 GLIAGQQLVTVG

-384 VRVVS
+384 VRIVS

>member
-1 MDRTRILSLLTAGA
+1 MNWKRFLSLTVAGA
-15 VVLALSGCQ
+15 MALAMTGCQ
-24 SKGDSSSAQT
+24 SKEEDSSQQ
-34 DGAATGVAVQ
+34 DDAAVGVAVQ
-44 TRTIQLSSVATDNN
+44 VQQVELSSIATDNN

-70 VMVVATAKCTAVYVE
+70 IMVGAAAKCTAVYVE

-234 GVEQMKITVA
+234 GAEQMKITVS
-244 VSESLVPKLAIGD
+244 VSEALVPKLAIGD
-257 EADVTVAAAGAQFV
+257 QADVVVSAAGAQFS
-271 GTVLSVE
+271 GTVRSVE

-310 FHTDRADGVITV
+310 FHTDQADGVITV
-322 PSQAVLTRGDTRYVF
+322 PSQAILTSGETRYVF
-337 VVEDGAAKYVEV
+337 VVEDGTAKYVEV
-349 TLGLMGSGVTQITS
+349 TLGMMGSGVTEVTS
-363 GLTAGQELVTVG
+363 GLTAGQQLVTVG

-384 VRVVS
+384 VRIVS

>member
-1 MDRTRILSLLTAGA
+1 MNWKRFLSLTVAGA
-15 VVLALSGCQ
+15 MALAMTGCQ
-24 SKGDSSSAQT
+24 SKEEDSSQQ
-34 DGAATGVAVQ
+34 DDAAVGVAVQ
-44 TRTIQLSSVATDNN
+44 VQQVELSSIATDNN

-70 VMVVATAKCTAVYVE
+70 IMVAAAAKCTAVYVE

-234 GVEQMKITVA
+234 GAEQMKITVS
-244 VSESLVPKLAIGD
+244 VSEALVPKLAIGD
-257 EADVTVAAAGAQFV
+257 QADVVVSAAGAQFS
-271 GTVLSVE
+271 GTVRSVE

-289 VTLSVPAEV
+289 VTISVPAEV

-310 FHTDRADGVITV
+310 FHTDQADGVITV
-322 PSQAVLTRGDTRYVF
+322 PSQAILTSGETRYVF

-349 TLGLMGSGVTQITS
+349 TLGMMGSGVTEVTS
-363 GLTAGQELVTVG
+363 GLTAGQQLVTVG

-384 VRVVS
+384 VRIVS

>member
-1 MDRTRILSLLTAGA
+1 MNWKRFLSLTVAGA
-15 VVLALSGCQ
+15 MALAMTGCQ
-24 SKGDSSSAQT
+24 SKEEDSSRQ
-34 DGAATGVAVQ
+34 DDAAVGVAVQ
-44 TRTIQLSSVATDNN
+44 VQQVELSSIATDNN

-70 VMVVATAKCTAVYVE
+70 IMVAAAAKCTAVYVE

-234 GVEQMKITVA
+234 GAEQMKITVS
-244 VSESLVPKLAIGD
+244 VSEALVPKLAIGD
-257 EADVTVAAAGAQFV
+257 QADVVVSAAGAQFS
-271 GTVLSVE
+271 GTVRSVE

-349 TLGLMGSGVTQITS
+349 TLGMMGSGVTEVTS
-363 GLTAGQELVTVG
+363 GLTAGQQLVTVG

-384 VRVVS
+384 VRIVS

>member
-1 MDRTRILSLLTAGA
+1 ME
-15 VVLALSGCQ
+15 
-24 SKGDSSSAQT
+24 
-34 DGAATGVAVQ
+34 
-44 TRTIQLSSVATDNN
+44 LSSIATDNN

-70 VMVVATAKCTAVYVE
+70 IMVAAAAKCTAVYVE

-183 SYKSNVQQLD
+183 SYKSNMQQLD

-234 GVEQMKITVA
+234 GAEQMKITVS
-244 VSESLVPKLAIGD
+244 VSEALVPKLAIGD
-257 EADVTVAAAGAQFV
+257 QADVVVSAAGAQFS
-271 GTVLSVE
+271 GTVRSVE

-322 PSQAVLTRGDTRYVF
+322 PSQAILTSGETRYVF

-349 TLGLMGSGVTQITS
+349 TLGMMGSGVTEVTS
-363 GLTAGQELVTVG
+363 GLTAGQQLVTVG

-384 VRVVS
+384 VRIVS